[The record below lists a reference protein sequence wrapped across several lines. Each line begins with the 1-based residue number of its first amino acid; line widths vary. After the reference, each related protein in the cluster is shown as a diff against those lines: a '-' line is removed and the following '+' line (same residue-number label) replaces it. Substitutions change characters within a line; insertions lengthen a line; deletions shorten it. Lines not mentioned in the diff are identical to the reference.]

1 MELLNRKI
9 TRKEMLKLGLLGSAA
24 LMLPLE
30 RKARTKLAITNRIP
44 ESQLPRPFQVPFAV
58 PTVAT
63 PVHRDAT
70 TDYYQ
75 LTMKQAQLQ
84 IMPGLGPTTVYG
96 YDGLTPGPTIHAR
109 QGRKVAVRHINQLPE
124 VSFANYKTWTSVHL
138 HGSASLPQYDGY
150 ASDITNPGEFKD
162 YRYPNIQPARTLWY
176 HDHGVHHTAE
186 NAYMGC
192 AAQYHLHDDHEMS
205 LSIPR
210 GSYDANGTFVPSKYD
225 VPLILRDAIFAQS
238 GDFVYDDQGHSSLYG
253 DVILTNGRP
262 WPVMQVERR
271 KYRFRVLDASISR
284 SYRLALSTGD
294 PFTVIGTDGG
304 FMPAPQQTTELRI
317 GQAERY
323 EIVIDFAK
331 YKPGQQVILKNLS
344 NPNNQDFDST
354 GQIMRFDVLDSTGD
368 PNNNEIPSVLNDG
381 VGETYNPMTLEET
394 PGMGKA
400 QLEVIRK
407 NGMWTVNGQTWE
419 DVIDS
424 DYKLTVANPKL
435 DEVQVWTLK
444 NPSGGWFHPL
454 HIHLIDA
461 KILDRNGKPPFDYEK
476 GPKDVFYLGENE
488 TVRVIAKFGPQTGRY
503 MVHCHNLVHEDHDMM
518 VQFNV
523 GDTFA
528 NRADDPNDPILADKA
543 RSNSELSSTPL
554 WEEAGGGGE
563 TTTPEVTTPEVTTPE
578 TTAPA
583 PVKPPKRHRR
593 RPKKSRKQVESQTPK
608 NRRRRRR

>member
-1 MELLNRKI
+1 
-9 TRKEMLKLGLLGSAA
+9 
-24 LMLPLE
+24 
-30 RKARTKLAITNRIP
+30 
-44 ESQLPRPFQVPFAV
+44 
-58 PTVAT
+58 
-63 PVHRDAT
+63 
-70 TDYYQ
+70 YYQ

-84 IMPGLGPTTVYG
+84 IPPGYGPTTVYG

-109 QGRKVAVRHINQLPE
+109 QGRKVVVRHINQLPE
-124 VSFANYKTWTSVHL
+124 VSFANYRTWTSVHL

-205 LSIPR
+205 LPIPR
-210 GSYDANGTFVPSKYD
+210 GSYDEAGAFVPSKYD
-225 VPLILRDAIFAQS
+225 VPLILRDAIFAQN

-253 DVILTNGRP
+253 DVILTNGVP

-271 KYRFRVLDASISR
+271 KYRFRVLDAAISR
-284 SYRLALSTGD
+284 SFRLALSTGD

-304 FMPAPQQTTELRI
+304 LMPAPQQTAELRI

-323 EIVIDFAK
+323 EIVIDFAR
-331 YKPGQQVILKNLS
+331 YRPGQQIILKNLS
-344 NPNNQDFDST
+344 NPNNQDFGST
-354 GQIMRFDVLDSTGD
+354 GQIMRFDVLDSAGD
-368 PNNNEIPSVLNDG
+368 PNNNEIPSVLNPG
-381 VGETYNPMTLEET
+381 TEEFYNPMPL
-394 PGMGKA
+394 KA
-400 QLEVIRK
+400 SQATGQAKLEVVRK
-407 NGMWTVNGQTWE
+407 NGHWTVNGQTWE
-419 DVIDS
+419 DVIES

-435 DEVQVWTLK
+435 DEVQIWELK

-461 KILDRNGKPPFDYEK
+461 QILDRNGKPPFDYEK

-488 TVRVIAKFGPQTGRY
+488 TVRVISRFGPQKGRY

-523 GDTFA
+523 GEAFA
-528 NRADDPNDPILADKA
+528 NRADDPNDPILADRAKPIKDMG
-543 RSNSELSSTPL
+543 PL
-554 WEEAGGGGE
+554 WSEPGGNGGGGE
-563 TTTPEVTTPEVTTPE
+563 TTTPETTTPEATTPVRPRPS
-578 TTAPA
+578 TN
-583 PVKPPKRHRR
+583 PPKKRHRKR
-593 RPKKSRKQVESQTPK
+593 RAKGRKQAETRAP
-608 NRRRRRR
+608 NRRRRR